1 MILPRV
7 CARPRLQ
14 LAIRSWRVDRIAII
28 GCGGSGK
35 SHLARV
41 LGGMLGVM
49 PVHLDGVCYDRDWK
63 PLHKEQFAALQRD
76 LVIAP
81 QWIIDGNYASSLPIR
96 LEAADTV
103 IFLDF
108 PAWACLWGIAQ
119 RRLRHGGGQHDS
131 IGVYDRI
138 TWNFIRYIA
147 GYRRQMAPRV
157 RQLMRTTRGMPRWS
171 CWAAAAPHAG
181 TSSASSSGDLLPRRS
196 LRLRSAANR
205 FADSAQLHVALY
217 DSLHRIGPGPRE
229 IHGHVAPAAP
239 GIGCGFRAR
248 PARHVPASPTPG
260 PTSSSPAKNDS
271 TSAREWL
278 CQVAAVYSVDNFLP
292 SASSSLHATE
302 MARQLPGV
310 VRRAYPAAAA
320 RGASASRK
328 CRTAARMTHT
338 GSRRSIT
345 ARSCGSASTAAGSR
359 RSAATAVTPSLVASS
374 AWAWESTT
382 GSTST

>member
-1 MILPRV
+1 M
-7 CARPRLQ
+7 
-14 LAIRSWRVDRIAII
+14 DRIAII

-157 RQLMRTTRGMPRWS
+157 RQLMRTTPGMPRWS

-205 FADSAQLHVALY
+205 FADSAQLHGALY

-239 GIGCGFRAR
+239 GIGCGLRATPASTWPSR
-248 PARHVPASPTPG
+248 CLMIGSGIHARHVPASATPG

-292 SASSSLHATE
+292 SASSS
-302 MARQLPGV
+302 
-310 VRRAYPAAAA
+310 
-320 RGASASRK
+320 
-328 CRTAARMTHT
+328 
-338 GSRRSIT
+338 
-345 ARSCGSASTAAGSR
+345 
-359 RSAATAVTPSLVASS
+359 
-374 AWAWESTT
+374 
-382 GSTST
+382 